1 MSEWER
7 FFNDQA
13 PGYKDAP
20 FTKNTVAE
28 INFLL
33 EVFNLP
39 PGSRIL
45 DVGCGLG
52 RHSIELARRGYKV
65 TGIDF
70 SAAMLEGA
78 AKAAKEAGVEVEW
91 LQVDATRFTSPKL
104 FDAAI
109 CLCESAFG
117 LLGLEDDP
125 TEHDLDILRNIHIAL
140 KPGARFILTALNGF
154 SAIRRLSQADVES
167 GRFNPLTLV
176 ETFTKEWQ
184 TPEGKKSILVKE
196 RRYLP
201 SELARYLRQVGFSVE
216 HVWGGSAGRWARRT
230 LELDEAEIM
239 IVARKAGRTI

>member
-7 FFNDQA
+7 FFDDQA

-28 INFLL
+28 VNFLL
-33 EVFNLP
+33 EAFNLP
-39 PGSRIL
+39 PGSRVL

-91 LQVDATRFTSPKL
+91 LQVDATRFTSPKF

-140 KPGARFILTALNGF
+140 KPEARFILTARNGF
-154 SAIRRLSQADVES
+154 SAIRRLSQADLES

-176 ETFTKEWQ
+176 ETFNKEWQ
-184 TPEGKKSILVKE
+184 TPEGKKSSLVKE

-216 HVWGGSAGRWARRT
+216 HVWGGTAGRWARRT

-239 IVARKAGRTI
+239 LVARKAGRTI

>member
-1 MSEWER
+1 MSEWEK
-7 FFNDQA
+7 FFEGQV
-13 PGYKDAP
+13 PSYKDAAYN
-20 FTKNTVAE
+20 KNTTAE
-28 INFLL
+28 VNFLL

-39 PGSRIL
+39 PGSRVL
-45 DVGCGLG
+45 DVGCGVG

-70 SAAMLEGA
+70 SAAMLAEA

-91 LQVDATRFTSPKL
+91 LEVDATRFTSAKL
-104 FDAAI
+104 FDAAV

-154 SAIRRLSQADVES
+154 SAIRRLSQTDVES

-176 ETFTKEWQ
+176 ETFNKEWQ

-196 RRYLP
+196 HRYLP
-201 SELARYLRQVGFSVE
+201 SELVRYLRQVGFAVE
-216 HVWGGSAGRWARRT
+216 HVWGGAAGRWARRM

-239 IVARKAGRTI
+239 IVARKTGRTI